1 MSPRPWK
8 PADPQFQG
16 YQKSFHRS
24 LNCMITLKHEQSTT
38 EIAIFTSACQEPQW
52 QSLNPEFLM
61 PFSAELHP
69 VILDSLASKSAV
81 TLNISGQGCWCLDS
95 HLESQNI
102 PSWKKP
108 NKDHWVQ
115 FLAPHGTT
123 QKSYVWQHCPEAP
136 WTSAALGCD
145 HCPGEPLLCSAT
157 SRWTADKEQH
167 QTLHVSVKK
176 VHGKQ
181 LLYRPC

>member
-1 MSPRPWK
+1 MHYSPSSMSPRPWK

-38 EIAIFTSACQEPQW
+38 ETAIYTSACHEPQW
-52 QSLNPEFLM
+52 HPEFLM

-123 QKSYVWQHCPEAP
+123 QKSYVWQHCPEAS
-136 WTSAALGCD
+136 WTSAALGWALGSPTALGSLFCAQQ
-145 HCPGEPLLCSAT
+145 PPAEQPTKSNIELCM
-157 SRWTADKEQH
+157 
-167 QTLHVSVKK
+167 SV
-176 VHGKQ
+176 
-181 LLYRPC
+181 